1 MAKLGRHAWPKS
13 AERALSTGQG
23 RAMKR
28 GSRPAR
34 TGGGSAE
41 SSLVQTDDH
50 AVQRLRRCP
59 KMYAM
64 YYTPL
69 PDNRNKPITTKPRY
83 RSIRSV
89 GAAARRTPRPSRR
102 AAPDVRQRTR
112 RDGAIRRGVPPL
124 ARVPP
129 RNKEDHADA
138 PARPAWESTVRK
150 QGSRRLQVQL
160 EVDPAALRLDRH
172 THHRNHNGMPRGA
185 ASQFPRGSWLYS
197 RRSPG
202 LLRGH
207 RLDRTGQQP

>member
-1 MAKLGRHAWPKS
+1 MPCSDCGGAPKC
-13 AERALSTGQG
+13 
-23 RAMKR
+23 M
-28 GSRPAR
+28 
-34 TGGGSAE
+34 
-41 SSLVQTDDH
+41 
-50 AVQRLRRCP
+50 RC
-59 KMYAM
+59 
-64 YYTPL
+64 
-69 PDNRNKPITTKPRY
+69 IIPRY
-83 RSIRSV
+83 RITVTNPDNNETTIPVDTVGV

>member
-1 MAKLGRHAWPKS
+1 MPCSDCGGAPKC
-13 AERALSTGQG
+13 
-23 RAMKR
+23 M
-28 GSRPAR
+28 
-34 TGGGSAE
+34 
-41 SSLVQTDDH
+41 
-50 AVQRLRRCP
+50 RCIIP
-59 KMYAM
+59 G
-64 YYTPL
+64 L

-83 RSIRSV
+83 GRYGRV
-89 GAAARRTPRPSRR
+89 GARPRAPHAPRPSRR

-138 PARPAWESTVRK
+138 PACPAWESTVRK

>member
-23 RAMKR
+23 RRMKR
-28 GSRPAR
+28 GSAPGNGDGAR
-34 TGGGSAE
+34 
-41 SSLVQTDDH
+41 
-50 AVQRLRRCP
+50 RRGAGPQSPVWSRRTTMPCSDCGEQCP
-59 KMYAM
+59 KMY
-64 YYTPL
+64 TPL
-69 PDNRNKPITTKPRY
+69 PENRNRETDNIERY
-83 RSIRSV
+83 
-89 GAAARRTPRPSRR
+89 ARARPATRPQPPRR
-102 AAPDVRQRTR
+102 ARQRTR

-138 PARPAWESTVRK
+138 PACPAWESTVLK

-172 THHRNHNGMPRGA
+172 THHRNHNGMPHGS

-197 RRSPG
+197 WRSPG

>member
-23 RAMKR
+23 RRMKR
-28 GSRPAR
+28 GSAPGHGDGGRVRRVQSGPDGRPCRAATAANSAQKCIPRYRR
-34 TGGGSAE
+34 T
-41 SSLVQTDDH
+41 VT
-50 AVQRLRRCP
+50 
-59 KMYAM
+59 
-64 YYTPL
+64 
-69 PDNRNKPITTKPRY
+69 KPITSNDTR
-83 RSIRSV
+83 
-89 GAAARRTPRPSRR
+89 ARARPATRPQPPRR
-102 AAPDVRQRTR
+102 ARQRTR

-138 PARPAWESTVRK
+138 PACPAWESTVLK

-172 THHRNHNGMPRGA
+172 THHRNHNGMPHGS

-197 RRSPG
+197 WRSPG